1 MTTRWL
7 GWALALTMAAGCGD
21 DSSTGGAGGA
31 GASGAGASGAGGS
44 GASGAAGGEGG
55 AGGDGGAGAT
65 GGAGGE
71 GGAGGA
77 ALCAEPAAAYDG
89 QEYTTNA
96 ATQLALRTQLGAINT
111 AMRAA
116 ELDLAVTPT
125 AAELLGLYEAG
136 SPSVRDE
143 TTATYDAYVL
153 DLFDGF
159 EAAAGN
165 VWVPVAP
172 PTGPGGRFGAF
183 IYSADGIDL
192 RQGVEKGLFEAAFYN
207 HAWKIRTGAT
217 FGLAELDQL
226 LAIYGAHPT
235 FPGDS
240 ETTDTMLVPFPDRVG
255 AQYAERRS
263 PKAIGDTTQPL
274 DSANP
279 GPYFRIKAQFLS
291 AQAAIAAGAACD
303 GQRDAALD
311 AILAEWERAIFATV
325 VYYLND
331 AFVKLTS
338 DNPTEATLSAGLHG
352 YGEAIAF
359 VAGWKGLPA
368 DSRVVT
374 DAEIDALLETLGSP
388 LGGPSTA
395 YELLTDSATAAPKLI
410 DAIDEIAAI
419 YAFSDPEIEAF
430 KVNH

>member
-125 AAELLGLYEAG
+125 AAELLGLYEAV

-274 DSANP
+274 DPANP